1 MLTGQAEGTAG
12 QAEATTA
19 HFAAQEKQEKVQGK
33 EKVQDITVFLNKS
46 LAAVSPPF
54 NPLKKL

>member
-1 MLTGQAEGTAG
+1 MLAGQAEGTAG
-12 QAEATTA
+12 QAEGITA
-19 HFAAQEKQEKVQGK
+19 HFEAQEKQEKVQGK
-33 EKVQDITVFLNKS
+33 EKVQGITVFLNKS